1 MWYRG
6 HFSLRISEI
15 TLDKY
20 VKIGQADLKA
30 FLGGIPMKNYPKQI
44 KNTLCTVIRNMA
56 KHPEDFCR
64 CPEKDFTRNR
74 KLPLEKVLALLVK
87 MGGHSL
93 RNEMLDCLD
102 FKEMP
107 ASVSALVQ
115 QRSKIL
121 PEAMEYL
128 FREFTNRGHEPK
140 TYKEYRLLA
149 VDGSDLQFTAN
160 PNDPLSYFPGANGQ
174 KPYSILHMNALYDLN
189 SNLYLDAVVQKR
201 RAANENAALV
211 SMVDRSE
218 IHGPVILTA
227 DRGYESYNTL
237 EHIARKGW
245 KYVIRLRESKG
256 IVSALSLPNG
266 DFDMPVQLFLTR
278 KQGKKLKE
286 LQKDY
291 PGQYRFLP
299 INVNFDYLPWG
310 TDGFYPFSFRI
321 VRFKIS
327 EDSTETLI
335 TNLDSDSFSADELK
349 RLYHLRW
356 SIETSFRQ
364 LKYTIG
370 LSLFQSKKVEYITQ
384 EIFARLTM
392 YNFCE
397 LITSHVVI
405 QNKRRKYV
413 YQTNFAAA
421 VHICRQFLR
430 GAVSPPK
437 VEALIEQQV
446 IPIRPG
452 RSTPRKTK
460 NIKFNSF
467 FYRIA

>member
-1 MWYRG
+1 
-6 HFSLRISEI
+6 
-15 TLDKY
+15 
-20 VKIGQADLKA
+20 
-30 FLGGIPMKNYPKQI
+30 MKNYPKRI
-44 KNTLCTVIRNMA
+44 KNTLHSVIRDMA
-56 KHPEDFCR
+56 KHPENFCR

-74 KLPLEKVLALLVK
+74 KLPLEKVLTLLVK

-93 RNEMLDCLD
+93 RDEMLDCID
-102 FKEMP
+102 FEEMP
-107 ASVSALVQ
+107 ATVSALVQ
-115 QRSKIL
+115 QRNKLL
-121 PEAMEYL
+121 PEALDYL
-128 FREFTNRGHEPK
+128 FREFTNRCHDPK
-140 TYKEYRLLA
+140 TYKGYRLLA

-160 PNDPLSYFPGANGQ
+160 PNDPLSYFPGVNGQ
-174 KPYSILHMNALYDLN
+174 KPYSFLHLNAFYDLN
-189 SNLYLDAVVQKR
+189 SNLYLDAVVQKKR
-201 RAANENAALV
+201 EANENAALI
-211 SMVDRSE
+211 SMVDRSGIDE
-218 IHGPVILTA
+218 PVIITA

-245 KYVIRLRESKG
+245 KYLIRLRESKG
-256 IVSALSLPNG
+256 ILSSLSLPEG

-278 KQGKKLKE
+278 KQTKKLKE
-286 LQKDY
+286 LQKEF
-291 PGQYRFLP
+291 PGMYRFLP
-299 INVNFDYLPWG
+299 IHVNFDYLPWG

-327 EDSTETLI
+327 DGSTETLI
-335 TNLDSDSFSADELK
+335 TNLDRNSFPAEELK
-349 RLYHLRW
+349 HLYHLRW
-356 SIETSFRQ
+356 GIETSFRQ

-413 YQTNFAAA
+413 YKTNFTAA

-430 GAVSPPK
+430 GTVPPPK
-437 VEALIEQQV
+437 VEDLIKV
-446 IPIRPG
+446 HIVPIRPG
-452 RSTPRKTK
+452 RSTPRRTK
-460 NIKFNSF
+460 NIKFNGF

>member
-1 MWYRG
+1 
-6 HFSLRISEI
+6 
-15 TLDKY
+15 
-20 VKIGQADLKA
+20 
-30 FLGGIPMKNYPKQI
+30 MKNYPKYI
-44 KNTLCTVIRNMA
+44 KNILFSVIHDMA
-56 KHPEDFCR
+56 KHPEDFCC
-64 CPEKDFTRNR
+64 CPEKNFTRKR
-74 KLPLEKVLALLVK
+74 KLPFEKVLTLLVK

-93 RNEMLDCLD
+93 RDEMLDCLD
-102 FKEMP
+102 FEDVP
-107 ASVSALVQ
+107 ASVSALIQ

-121 PEAMEYL
+121 PKALEYL
-128 FREFTNRGHEPK
+128 FREFTDRCQKPK
-140 TYKEYRLLA
+140 LYKGYRLLA

-174 KPYSILHMNALYDLN
+174 KPYSFLHLNALYDLS

-218 IHGPVILTA
+218 IQEPVILTA

-245 KYVIRLRESKG
+245 KYLIRLRESKG
-256 IVSALSLPNG
+256 IISSLSLPDG
-266 DFDMPVQLFLTR
+266 EFDIPVQLFLTR
-278 KQGKKLKE
+278 KQSKRLKE
-286 LQKDY
+286 LQKEC
-291 PGQYRFLP
+291 PGKYRFLP

-310 TDGFYPFSFRI
+310 TDGFYPLSFRI

-327 EDSTETLI
+327 DDSTETLI
-335 TNLDSDSFSADELK
+335 TNLDKNSFPADEVK
-349 RLYHLRW
+349 YLYRLRW
-356 SIETSFRQ
+356 GIETSFRQ

-405 QNKRRKYV
+405 QKKRRKYV
-413 YQTNFAAA
+413 YQTNFTAA
-421 VHICRQFLR
+421 VHICRQFLQ

-437 VEALIEQQV
+437 VEALISSYV
-446 IPIRPG
+446 VPIRPG
-452 RSTPRKTK
+452 RSTPRRAK
-460 NIKFNSF
+460 NIKFNGF

>member
-1 MWYRG
+1 
-6 HFSLRISEI
+6 
-15 TLDKY
+15 
-20 VKIGQADLKA
+20 
-30 FLGGIPMKNYPKQI
+30 MKNYPKRI
-44 KNTLCTVIRNMA
+44 KNTLHSVIRDMA
-56 KHPEDFCR
+56 KHPENFCR

-74 KLPLEKVLALLVK
+74 KLPLEKVLTLLVK

-93 RNEMLDCLD
+93 RDEMLDCID
-102 FKEMP
+102 FEEMP
-107 ASVSALVQ
+107 ATVSALVQ
-115 QRSKIL
+115 QRNKLL
-121 PEAMEYL
+121 PEALDYL
-128 FREFTNRGHEPK
+128 FREFTNRCHDPK
-140 TYKEYRLLA
+140 TYKGYRLLA

-160 PNDPLSYFPGANGQ
+160 PNDPLSYFPGVNGQ
-174 KPYSILHMNALYDLN
+174 KPYSFLHLNALYDLS

-211 SMVDRSE
+211 SMVDRSGIDE
-218 IHGPVILTA
+218 PVIITA

-245 KYVIRLRESKG
+245 KYLIRLRESKG
-256 IVSALSLPNG
+256 IISSLSLPAG

-278 KQGKKLKE
+278 KQTKKLKE
-286 LQKDY
+286 LQKEF
-291 PGQYRFLP
+291 PGMYRFLP
-299 INVNFDYLPWG
+299 IHVNFDYLPWG

-327 EDSTETLI
+327 DGSTETLI
-335 TNLDSDSFSADELK
+335 TNLDRNSFPAEELK
-349 RLYHLRW
+349 HLYHLRW
-356 SIETSFRQ
+356 GIETSFRQ

-405 QNKRRKYV
+405 QKKRRKYV
-413 YQTNFAAA
+413 YQTNFTAA

-430 GAVSPPK
+430 GDIAPPK
-437 VEALIEQQV
+437 VADLISSNLV
-446 IPIRPG
+446 PIRPG
-452 RSTPRKTK
+452 RSTPRKAK
-460 NIKFNSF
+460 NIKFNGF
-467 FYRIA
+467 FYRVA

>member
-1 MWYRG
+1 
-6 HFSLRISEI
+6 
-15 TLDKY
+15 
-20 VKIGQADLKA
+20 
-30 FLGGIPMKNYPKQI
+30 MKNYPKHI
-44 KNTLCTVIRNMA
+44 NNTLRSVIRDMA
-56 KHPEDFCR
+56 KHPEDFSR
-64 CPEKDFTRNR
+64 RPGKDFTRDR
-74 KLPLEKVLALLVK
+74 KLPFEKLLTLLVK

-93 RNEMLDCLD
+93 RDEMLDCLD
-102 FKEMP
+102 FEDMP
-107 ASVSALVQ
+107 ATVSALVQ
-115 QRSKIL
+115 QRSKIV
-121 PEAMEYL
+121 PEALEYL
-128 FREFTNRGHEPK
+128 FREFTDRCHKPK
-140 TYKEYRLLA
+140 LYKGYRLLA

-160 PNDPLSYFPGANGQ
+160 PNDPLSYFPGVNGQ
-174 KPYSILHMNALYDLN
+174 KPYNLLHLNALYDLN

-218 IHGPVILTA
+218 ISGPVILTA

-237 EHIARKGW
+237 EHIRKKGW
-245 KYVIRLRESKG
+245 HFLVRLRESKG
-256 IVSALSLPNG
+256 IISSLSLPEG

-278 KQGKKLKE
+278 KQTKKLKE
-286 LQKDY
+286 LQKEF
-291 PGQYRFLP
+291 PGKYRFLP
-299 INVNFDYLPWG
+299 TNANFDYLPWG
-310 TDGFYPFSFRI
+310 TDGLYPFSFRI

-335 TNLDSDSFSADELK
+335 TNLDKDSFPAEELK

-356 SIETSFRQ
+356 DIETSFRH

-397 LITSHVVI
+397 LITSHVII

-446 IPIRPG
+446 VPIRPG
-452 RSTPRKTK
+452 RSTPRKAK
-460 NIKFNSF
+460 NIKFNGF
-467 FYRIA
+467 LYRIA

>member
-1 MWYRG
+1 
-6 HFSLRISEI
+6 
-15 TLDKY
+15 
-20 VKIGQADLKA
+20 
-30 FLGGIPMKNYPKQI
+30 MKNYPKRI
-44 KNTLCTVIRNMA
+44 KNTLHSVIRDMA

-74 KLPLEKVLALLVK
+74 KLPFEKLLTLLIK

-93 RNEMLDCLD
+93 RDEMLDCLA
-102 FKEMP
+102 FKETP

-115 QRSKIL
+115 QRSKLL
-121 PEAMEYL
+121 PEALEYL
-128 FREFTNRGHEPK
+128 FQEFTNRCQKPK
-140 TYKEYRLLA
+140 LYKGYRLLA

-160 PNDPLSYFPGANGQ
+160 PNDPLSYFPGVNGQ
-174 KPYSILHMNALYDLN
+174 KPYSFLHLNALYDLN

-211 SMVDRSE
+211 CMVDRSGISE
-218 IHGPVILTA
+218 PVIITA

-237 EHIARKGW
+237 EHIAQKGW
-245 KYVIRLRESKG
+245 KYLIRLRESKG
-256 IVSALSLPNG
+256 IISSLSLPAG

-278 KQGKKLKE
+278 KQTKKLKE
-286 LQKDY
+286 LQKEF
-291 PGQYRFLP
+291 PGKYRFLP
-299 INVNFDYLPWG
+299 TKVNFDYLPWG
-310 TDGFYPFSFRI
+310 TDGFYPISFRI

-327 EDSTETLI
+327 DDSTETLI
-335 TNLDSDSFSADELK
+335 TNLDKDSFPSDELK
-349 RLYHLRW
+349 HLYHLRW
-356 SIETSFRQ
+356 GIETSFRQ

-370 LSLFQSKKVEYITQ
+370 LSLFQSRKVEYITQ

-397 LITSHVVI
+397 LISSHVVI

-413 YQTNFAAA
+413 YRTNFTAA

-437 VEALIEQQV
+437 VEALIKTQV
-446 IPIRPG
+446 VPIRPG
-452 RSTPRKTK
+452 RSTPRKAK
-460 NIKFNSF
+460 NIKFNGF
-467 FYRIA
+467 FYSIA

>member
-1 MWYRG
+1 
-6 HFSLRISEI
+6 
-15 TLDKY
+15 
-20 VKIGQADLKA
+20 
-30 FLGGIPMKNYPKQI
+30 MKNYPKHI
-44 KNTLCTVIRNMA
+44 KNALYAVIRDMA
-56 KHPEDFCR
+56 KHSEDFCR
-64 CPEKDFTRNR
+64 SPDKDFTRTR
-74 KLPLEKVLALLVK
+74 KLPFEKVLTLLVK

-93 RNEMLDCLD
+93 RDEMLDCLD
-102 FKEMP
+102 FKDMP
-107 ASVSALVQ
+107 ATVSALVQ

-121 PEAMEYL
+121 PETLEYL
-128 FREFTNRGHEPK
+128 FQDFTDRCHNPK
-140 TYKEYRLLA
+140 LYKGYRLLA

-160 PNDPLSYFPGANGQ
+160 PNDPLSYFPGVNGQ
-174 KPYSILHMNALYDLN
+174 KPYSFLHLNALYDLG

-201 RAANENAALV
+201 RAANENAALI
-211 SMVDRSE
+211 SMVDRSG
-218 IHGPVILTA
+218 ISGPVILTA

-237 EHIARKGW
+237 EHIARKEW
-245 KYVIRLRESKG
+245 KYLIRLRESNG
-256 IVSALSLPNG
+256 IISSLSLPEG
-266 DFDMPVQLFLTR
+266 DFDMPVQLLLTR
-278 KQGKKLKE
+278 KQNKKLRE
-286 LQKDY
+286 LQKEY
-291 PGQYRFLP
+291 PGKYRFLP

-310 TDGFYPFSFRI
+310 SDGFYPFSFRI

-335 TNLDSDSFSADELK
+335 TNLDRDSFPAEELK
-349 RLYHLRW
+349 HLYHLRW
-356 SIETSFRQ
+356 GIETSFRQ

-413 YQTNFAAA
+413 YQTNFTAA

-430 GAVSPPK
+430 GSVSPPK
-437 VEALIEQQV
+437 VEALINVQV
-446 IPIRPG
+446 VPIRPG
-452 RSTPRKTK
+452 RSTPRKMK
-460 NIKFNSF
+460 NIKFNGF

>member
-1 MWYRG
+1 
-6 HFSLRISEI
+6 
-15 TLDKY
+15 
-20 VKIGQADLKA
+20 
-30 FLGGIPMKNYPKQI
+30 MKNYPKHI
-44 KNTLCTVIRNMA
+44 NNTLRSVIREMA

-74 KLPLEKVLALLVK
+74 KLPFEKLLTLLVK

-93 RNEMLDCLD
+93 RDEMLDCLD
-102 FKEMP
+102 FKATP
-107 ASVSALVQ
+107 ATVSALVQ
-115 QRSKIL
+115 QRCKLL
-121 PEAMEYL
+121 PEALEYL
-128 FREFTNRGHEPK
+128 FREFTDRCHKPK
-140 TYKEYRLLA
+140 LYKGYRLLA

-160 PNDPLSYFPGANGQ
+160 PNDPLSYFPGVNGQ
-174 KPYSILHMNALYDLN
+174 KPYSFLHLNALYDLN

-218 IHGPVILTA
+218 ISGPVILTA

-237 EHIARKGW
+237 EHIRKKGW
-245 KYVIRLRESKG
+245 HFLVRLRESKG
-256 IVSALSLPNG
+256 IISSLSLPEG

-278 KQGKKLKE
+278 KQTKKLKE
-286 LQKDY
+286 LQKEF
-291 PGQYRFLP
+291 PGKYRFLP
-299 INVNFDYLPWG
+299 TNANFDYLPWG
-310 TDGFYPFSFRI
+310 TDGLYPFSFRI

-335 TNLDSDSFSADELK
+335 TNLDKDSFPAEELK

-356 SIETSFRQ
+356 DIETSFRH

-405 QNKRRKYV
+405 QKKRGKHV
-413 YQTNFAAA
+413 YQTNFTAA

-446 IPIRPG
+446 VPIRPE
-452 RSTPRKTK
+452 RSTPRKAK
-460 NIKFNSF
+460 NIKFNGF
-467 FYRIA
+467 LYRIA

>member
-1 MWYRG
+1 
-6 HFSLRISEI
+6 
-15 TLDKY
+15 
-20 VKIGQADLKA
+20 
-30 FLGGIPMKNYPKQI
+30 MKNYPKRI
-44 KNTLCTVIRNMA
+44 KNTLHSVIRDMA

-74 KLPLEKVLALLVK
+74 KLPFEKLLTLLIK

-93 RNEMLDCLD
+93 RDEMLDCLD
-102 FKEMP
+102 FKEFP

-115 QRSKIL
+115 QRSKLL
-121 PEAMEYL
+121 PEALEYL
-128 FREFTNRGHEPK
+128 FREFTNRCHNPK
-140 TYKEYRLLA
+140 LYKGYRLLA

-160 PNDPLSYFPGANGQ
+160 PNDPLSYFPGVNGQ
-174 KPYSILHMNALYDLN
+174 KPYSFLHLNALYDLN

-211 SMVDRSE
+211 CMVDRSGISE
-218 IHGPVILTA
+218 PVIITA

-245 KYVIRLRESKG
+245 KYLIRLRESKG
-256 IVSALSLPNG
+256 ILSSLSLPEG

-278 KQGKKLKE
+278 KQTKKLKE
-286 LQKDY
+286 LQKEF
-291 PGQYRFLP
+291 PGMYRFLP
-299 INVNFDYLPWG
+299 IHVNFDYLPWG

-327 EDSTETLI
+327 DGSTETLI
-335 TNLDSDSFSADELK
+335 TNLDRNSFPAEELK
-349 RLYHLRW
+349 HLYHLRW
-356 SIETSFRQ
+356 GIETSFRQ

-370 LSLFQSKKVEYITQ
+370 LGLFQSKKVEYITQ

-413 YQTNFAAA
+413 YQTNFTAA

-430 GAVSPPK
+430 GAVAPPN
-437 VEALIEQQV
+437 VEALIKAQV
-446 IPIRPG
+446 VPIRPG

-460 NIKFNSF
+460 NIKFNGF
-467 FYRIA
+467 LYRIA

>member
-1 MWYRG
+1 M
-6 HFSLRISEI
+6 
-15 TLDKY
+15 
-20 VKIGQADLKA
+20 
-30 FLGGIPMKNYPKQI
+30 MNYPNYI
-44 KNTLCTVIRNMA
+44 KNALNSVIRDMA

-64 CPEKDFTRNR
+64 RPEKDFTRNR
-74 KLPLEKVLALLVK
+74 KLSFEKLITMLVK

-93 RNEMLDCLD
+93 RDEMLDCLN
-102 FKEMP
+102 FKETP

-115 QRSKIL
+115 QRSKLL
-121 PEAMEYL
+121 PEALEYL
-128 FREFTNRGHEPK
+128 FHEFTNRCQKPK
-140 TYKEYRLLA
+140 LHKRCRLLA

-160 PNDPLSYFPGANGQ
+160 PNDPLSYFPGVNGQ
-174 KPYSILHMNALYDLN
+174 KPYSFLHLNALYDLN
-189 SNLYLDAVVQKR
+189 SNLYLDAVVQKK
-201 RAANENAALV
+201 RATHENAALV
-211 SMVDRSE
+211 EMVERST
-218 IHGPVILTA
+218 IDTPAIIIA
-227 DRGYESYNTL
+227 DRNYESYNTL
-237 EHIARKGW
+237 EHISRKGW
-245 KYVIRLRESKG
+245 NYVIRLREARG
-256 IVSALSLPNG
+256 IISNIPLPEG
-266 DFDMPVQLFLTR
+266 DFDLPVQIYLTR
-278 KQGKKLKE
+278 RQNKQIKA
-286 LQKDY
+286 LQKEY
-291 PGQYRFLP
+291 PGIYRFLP
-299 INVNFDYLPWG
+299 ANVYFPFLP
-310 TDGFYPFSFRI
+310 TDSSDLYTFSFRI

-335 TNLDSDSFSADELK
+335 TNLDKDSSPADELK
-349 RLYHLRW
+349 YLYHLRW
-356 SIETSFRQ
+356 GIETSFRQ

-413 YQTNFAAA
+413 YQTNFTAA

-437 VEALIEQQV
+437 VEALISSQV
-446 IPIRPG
+446 VPIRPG

-460 NIKFNSF
+460 NIKFNGF

>member
-1 MWYRG
+1 
-6 HFSLRISEI
+6 
-15 TLDKY
+15 
-20 VKIGQADLKA
+20 
-30 FLGGIPMKNYPKQI
+30 MKNYPTYI
-44 KNTLCTVIRNMA
+44 KNTLNTVIRDMA

-64 CPEKDFTRNR
+64 NPKTDFTRKR
-74 KLPLEKVLALLVK
+74 KLPFEKVLTLLVK

-93 RNEMLDCLD
+93 RDEMLDCLD

-121 PEAMEYL
+121 PEALEYL
-128 FREFTNRGHEPK
+128 FHKFTDTCEKPQL
-140 TYKEYRLLA
+140 YKGYRLLA

-160 PNDPLSYFPGANGQ
+160 PNDPLSYFPGVNGQ
-174 KPYSILHMNALYDLN
+174 KPYSFLHLNALYDLN

-201 RAANENAALV
+201 KAAHENAALV
-211 SMVDRSE
+211 EMTERSD
-218 IHGPVILTA
+218 IKDSAIIIA
-227 DRGYESYNTL
+227 DRNYESYNTL
-237 EHIARKGW
+237 EHIRKKGW
-245 KYVIRLRESKG
+245 HYLIRLREAAG
-256 IVSALSLPNG
+256 ILSNLPLPDG
-266 DFDMPVQLFLTR
+266 EFDLPIQIFLTR
-278 KQGKKLKE
+278 KQTKEVKNLIQEDPGK
-286 LQKDY
+286 
-291 PGQYRFLP
+291 YRFLP
-299 INVNFDYLPWG
+299 STHNFEFLPKG
-310 TDGFYPFSFRI
+310 SSAFYPISFRI
-321 VRFKIS
+321 VRFQIS
-327 EDSTETLI
+327 ADSTETLI
-335 TNLDSDSFSADELK
+335 TNLDKDSFPVDELK
-349 RLYHLRW
+349 NLYHLRW
-356 SIETSFRQ
+356 GIETSFRQ

-384 EIFARLTM
+384 EIFARLTV

-413 YQTNFAAA
+413 YQTNFTAA

-446 IPIRPG
+446 VPIRPG

-460 NIKFNSF
+460 NIKFNGF

>member
-1 MWYRG
+1 
-6 HFSLRISEI
+6 
-15 TLDKY
+15 
-20 VKIGQADLKA
+20 
-30 FLGGIPMKNYPKQI
+30 MKNYPKHI
-44 KNTLCTVIRNMA
+44 KNTLLSVIHDMA
-56 KHPEDFCR
+56 KHPEDFCC
-64 CPEKDFTRNR
+64 CPGKDFTRDR
-74 KLPLEKVLALLVK
+74 KLPFEMLLTLLVK
-87 MGGHSL
+87 MGGRSL
-93 RNEMLDCLD
+93 RDEMLDCID
-102 FKEMP
+102 FEEMP
-107 ASVSALVQ
+107 ATVSALVQ
-115 QRSKIL
+115 QRNKLL
-121 PEAMEYL
+121 PEALEYL
-128 FREFTNRGHEPK
+128 FREFTNRSHNPK
-140 TYKEYRLLA
+140 TYKGYRLLA

-174 KPYSILHMNALYDLN
+174 KPYSFLHLNALYDLS

-211 SMVDRSE
+211 SMVDRSGIGE
-218 IHGPVILTA
+218 PVIITA

-245 KYVIRLRESKG
+245 KYLIRLRESKG
-256 IVSALSLPNG
+256 IISSLSLPEG

-278 KQGKKLKE
+278 KQTKKLKE
-286 LQKDY
+286 LQKEF
-291 PGQYRFLP
+291 PGMYRFLP

-327 EDSTETLI
+327 EGSTETLI
-335 TNLDSDSFSADELK
+335 TNLDRNSFPAEELK
-349 RLYHLRW
+349 HLYHLRW
-356 SIETSFRQ
+356 GIETSFRQ

-384 EIFARLTM
+384 EVFARLIM

-413 YQTNFAAA
+413 YQTNFTAA

-430 GAVSPPK
+430 GAVPPPK

-446 IPIRPG
+446 VPIRPG
-452 RSTPRKTK
+452 RSTPRKAK
-460 NIKFNSF
+460 NIKFNGF